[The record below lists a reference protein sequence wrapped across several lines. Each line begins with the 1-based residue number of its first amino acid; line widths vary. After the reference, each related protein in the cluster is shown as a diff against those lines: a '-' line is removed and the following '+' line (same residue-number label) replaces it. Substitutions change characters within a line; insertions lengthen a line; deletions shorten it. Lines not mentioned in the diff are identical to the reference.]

1 VVATF
6 ETSLYDEWGVRRK
19 DFGLASLFGASFA
32 GKVQGPILNS
42 YLQLERSGE
51 GAAEILAGFGEVPRI
66 VNAGNQVE
74 TKPLDTAYRAAVGVI
89 PSYPDLPME
98 EVFLTSQ
105 ATSGPGVYL
114 KSAGA
119 GRVAY
124 MPGDI
129 DRTFW
134 ETLDEDQGRLIVN
147 AVRWAT
153 NEPAVVEVKGIGVV
167 DLAVWR
173 QERSITV
180 HMVNL
185 TNPMMMKGPVRELIP
200 IPSQQVKLRL
210 PDGDR
215 VRRVRLLSSGK
226 EVAHQVAN
234 GVISVQ
240 TDTIKLHEIVAVDLV

>member
-1 VVATF
+1 M
-6 ETSLYDEWGVRRK
+6 
-19 DFGLASLFGASFA
+19 
-32 GKVQGPILNS
+32 
-42 YLQLERSGE
+42 
-51 GAAEILAGFGEVPRI
+51 
-66 VNAGNQVE
+66 E
-74 TKPLDTAYRAAVGVI
+74 TKPLNAAYRAAVGVI

-114 KSAGA
+114 KTVGA
-119 GRVAY
+119 GRVVY

-134 ETLDEDQGRLIVN
+134 ETLDEDQGRLLVN
-147 AVRWAT
+147 AMRWAT
-153 NEPAVVEVKGIGVV
+153 NEPAIVEVKGIGVV

-173 QERSITV
+173 QESSITV
-180 HMVNL
+180 HLVNL

-210 PDGDR
+210 PNGDR

-226 EVAHQVAN
+226 EVPHQVAN
-234 GVISVQ
+234 GVILVQ